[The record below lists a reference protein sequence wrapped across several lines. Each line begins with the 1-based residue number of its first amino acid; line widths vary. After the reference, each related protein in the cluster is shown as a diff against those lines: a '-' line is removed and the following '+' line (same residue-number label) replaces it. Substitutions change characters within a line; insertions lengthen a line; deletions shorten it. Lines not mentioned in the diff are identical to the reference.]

1 MENKEDDVQL
11 LIGNYRL
18 IQKLGLEVIRELENL
33 GYDVEKVDLV
43 KGIEYDQTCII
54 RIYTE
59 YHIYSVL
66 ATQSS
71 DITIKEQY
79 IGGSVMY
86 RKPFK
91 GEMWTTGYDLLHGQY
106 NDKIWNE
113 IKETIINEEKDNRDP
128 IKYERFYLNEE

>member
-1 MENKEDDVQL
+1 MENKEDNVQL

-33 GYDVEKVDLV
+33 GYDIEKVDLV

-59 YHIYSVL
+59 HHIYSVL
-66 ATQSS
+66 VTQSS

-79 IGGSVMY
+79 IGGSVIY

-106 NDKIWNE
+106 DDKIWNE